1 MRLNNNDV
9 QLKRE
14 NRHLG
19 ILVRSSSSRS
29 GQCSRIS
36 SVRIHSVTIAPFE
49 VSPYPQEVLY
59 NK

>member
-14 NRHLG
+14 NRDLG
-19 ILVRSSSSRS
+19 ISVRSSRS

-36 SVRIHSVTIAPFE
+36 SVRRHSVTIAPFE
-49 VSPYPQEVLY
+49 VIPYPQEVLY
-59 NK
+59 QK